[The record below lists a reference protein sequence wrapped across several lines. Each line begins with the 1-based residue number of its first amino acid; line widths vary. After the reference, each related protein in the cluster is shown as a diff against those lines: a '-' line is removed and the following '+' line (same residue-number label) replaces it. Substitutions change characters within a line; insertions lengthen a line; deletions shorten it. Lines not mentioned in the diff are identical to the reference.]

1 MVKKMLTKLRR
12 IMHVQSENFN
22 KEVEKYKKVL
32 NRNHDAK
39 NTIIKLKFLIEGFN
53 SRKDEVE
60 QRSGISLV
68 V

>member
-12 IMHVQSENFN
+12 IMHVQSENFT

-39 NTIIKLKFLIEGFN
+39 KYNN
-53 SRKDEVE
+53 
-60 QRSGISLV
+60 
-68 V
+68 